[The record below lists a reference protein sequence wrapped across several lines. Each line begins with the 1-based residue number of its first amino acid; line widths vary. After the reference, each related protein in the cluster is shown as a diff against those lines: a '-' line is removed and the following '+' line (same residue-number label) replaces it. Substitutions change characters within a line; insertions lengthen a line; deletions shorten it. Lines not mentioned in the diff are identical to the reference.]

1 MTRFT
6 PAEKAGLK
14 RMKWFQEEGR
24 GYFMQQSTQPQ
35 TLGYGLADSPV
46 GLLGWIYE
54 KLLNWTDDYP
64 WTDDEGGSELQN
76 YRRLISAYL
85 NSFSTHLD
93 LHLLVLTFRPG
104 CLRQN
109 LLRIYEVQSKI
120 LGARCQDPDWVLL
133 LPEGAFHH
141 ASIVSQGYGNS
152 KFTSLMALSWFRG
165 KYVVFE
171 SEHEKGGHFA
181 AYECPEE
188 LVRDLRM
195 MFGKGGPAFGI
206 VPLHNGFK
214 L

>member
-1 MTRFT
+1 
-6 PAEKAGLK
+6 
-14 RMKWFQEEGR
+14 MKWFQEEGR

-93 LHLLVLTFRPG
+93 LHLLVLTLRPG

-120 LGARCQDPDWVLL
+120 LGTRCQDPDWVLL

-152 KFTSLMALSWFRG
+152 KLT
-165 KYVVFE
+165 
-171 SEHEKGGHFA
+171 FA
-181 AYECPEE
+181 DGSQ
-188 LVRDLRM
+188 LV
-195 MFGKGGPAFGI
+195 
-206 VPLHNGFK
+206 
-214 L
+214 